1 MGYGVNKLIFGITGT
16 EEPYFIDVDDS
27 IAEKKAREK
36 YPTGWLVTFRINE
49 TGACGR
55 I

>member
-1 MGYGVNKLIFGITGT
+1 MVVIILF
-16 EEPYFIDVDDS
+16 DVDIE

-36 YPTGWLVTFRINE
+36 YSTGWLVTFRINE
-49 TGACGR
+49 TGVCGR